1 MSTGKICDENR
12 TIVNVFLLLEVMMK
26 VKLHCMEECR
36 QKIDWQIW
44 KEAIQAKLSSLAK
57 WDPQGTSATGT
68 MKLWGTSNY
77 YGFFGWWEEKGEERG
92 GISLISEKREEKGVV
107 SHSLIQTNLRNQ
119 TLSFLFRWANSL
131 PQNSGGFKTQF
142 REQI

>member
-57 WDPQGTSATGT
+57 
-68 MKLWGTSNY
+68 
-77 YGFFGWWEEKGEERG
+77 
-92 GISLISEKREEKGVV
+92 
-107 SHSLIQTNLRNQ
+107 
-119 TLSFLFRWANSL
+119 
-131 PQNSGGFKTQF
+131 
-142 REQI
+142 